1 MGFRFRGRFTI
12 NSKALLVKFPPIN
25 LWSLPKQLRD
35 FMLIKNDEETIM
47 ITDHE
52 KTRQKV
58 ESSLG
63 YKSDVVNPYNC
74 YFKDVSNLQAIDVYK
89 VLELFDV
96 KSHAVGHAVKK
107 LLVAGSRG
115 AKDEKQDIQEA
126 IASLK
131 RHLEI
136 LEGK

>member
-1 MGFRFRGRFTI
+1 MLM
-12 NSKALLVKFPPIN
+12 SQEN
-25 LWSLPKQLRD
+25 LENIIVS
-35 FMLIKNDEETIM
+35 
-47 ITDHE
+47 DHQ

-58 ESSLG
+58 ESLLG
-63 YKSDVVNPYNC
+63 YKPDDANPYNR

-89 VLELFDV
+89 VLELFEV
-96 KSHAVGHAVKK
+96 KSHAVGHAIKK

-115 AKDEKQDIQEA
+115 AKDEKQDIEEA

>member
-1 MGFRFRGRFTI
+1 MGFRFCRWLEI
-12 NSKALLVKFPPIN
+12 NSKALLVIFPPIN
-25 LWSLPKQLRD
+25 LWSLPKQLKD
-35 FMLIKNDEETIM
+35 YMLIKTNEETIM

-63 YKSDVVNPYNC
+63 YKPEVVNPYNR
-74 YFKDVSNLQAIDVYK
+74 YFKDVSNLKAIDVYK
-89 VLELFDV
+89 VLELFEV
-96 KSHAVGHAVKK
+96 KSHAIGHAVKK
-107 LLVAGSRG
+107 LLAAGSRG